1 MTVTC
6 MFQGELSSYVHF
18 ACKFMSNCAK
28 KGKIYKFKAMGSSK
42 DIADK
47 CIFKVKIAFLT

>member
-47 CIFKVKIAFLT
+47 CIFEVKNAFVT

>member
-1 MTVTC
+1 MTVIC

-18 ACKFMSNCAK
+18 VCKFMSNCAK

-47 CIFKVKIAFLT
+47 CIFKVKIAFST